1 MLPWYLVPHIFKI
14 KDFQMPTSS
23 IDSRLMSFGELLTG
37 NNSYS
42 VPSFQRDYSWTESQV
57 EQLWNDIT
65 ETLDEGRSEHFIG
78 SVVVNNSK
86 KPELMLIDGQQR
98 ITTMSILMCVLRNI
112 AKEKGDEQ
120 LAQTISNKYL
130 GSLNLRTRKTESKLV
145 LNERN
150 NQFYQEYIVESQT
163 ITFLREISKKRT
175 LEKSNK
181 LIVDAYLFLYEKVQ
195 ERIKHQANQL
205 SEEIEVL
212 IELEECIRDKLV
224 SILISVADEAN
235 SYLIF
240 ETLNDRGLD
249 LSVAD
254 LLKNYLFSRASKRL
268 KEVQKKW
275 EQIVSD
281 KLDLTKFIRHYWLSK
296 YGLVTEKDLYR
307 KISEKLRNSDE
318 IFDFVNNLQEA
329 AEVYSAFENSQS
341 PVWDLYDSNLKKDID
356 RLNLFKVSQCY
367 SVLLA
372 AKESLTEDLFPKVL
386 RIIVILSFRYNVI
399 CKYNPSKLESA
410 YSKLAKYIREN
421 QPKSA
426 KLIFKE
432 IQDFYPSDNDFE
444 KAFLD
449 KSLTVSDTK
458 LARYILIEINNYYME
473 NKELVANPN
482 ATELNLEHILPQ
494 KPSDTWLSAFSK
506 IDPNQYINRLGNMTL
521 LDSSVNR
528 KLGNTSFK
536 DKCTKAF
543 ASSQL
548 EITKEILNYDVWGP
562 QQIEE
567 RQKKMAK
574 AACKIWSLNY

>member
-1 MLPWYLVPHIFKI
+1 
-14 KDFQMPTSS
+14 MPTSS

-42 VPSFQRDYSWTESQV
+42 VPSFQRDYSWTEAQID
-57 EQLWNDIT
+57 QLWNDIT

-78 SVVVNNSK
+78 AVVVNNSK

-98 ITTMSILMCVLRNI
+98 VTTMSILMCVLRNI
-112 AKEKGDEQ
+112 AKEKGDDQ

-163 ITFLREISKKRT
+163 ITFLRELSVSKKRSID
-175 LEKSNK
+175 KSNK
-181 LIVDAYLFLYEKVQ
+181 LIVDAYLFLYQKIQ
-195 ERIKHQANQL
+195 ERIKEL
-205 SEEIEVL
+205 GKKVGDIVVL

-254 LLKNYLFSRASKRL
+254 LLKNYLFSRASDRL
-268 KEVQKKW
+268 KEVQRKW
-275 EQIVSD
+275 EQIISD
-281 KLDLTKFIRHYWLSK
+281 KLDLTRFIRHYWLSK

-307 KISEKLRNSDE
+307 KIAIELRNSSQ
-318 IFDFVNNLQEA
+318 IFDFVSQLREA
-329 AEVYSAFENSQS
+329 AEIYAAFENSQS
-341 PVWDLYDSNLKKDID
+341 PVWDSYNSDLKKDIE

-372 AKESLTEDLFPKVL
+372 AKESLTDELFPKAL

-399 CKYNPSKLESA
+399 CASNPNKLESA
-410 YSKLAKYIREN
+410 YSNAARYIREHK
-421 QPKSA
+421 PKSA
-426 KLIFKE
+426 KHIFEQLKE
-432 IQDFYPSDNDFE
+432 FYPSDTEFE
-444 KAFLD
+444 RAFVE
-449 KSLTVSDTK
+449 KSFTASNTK
-458 LARYILIEINNYYME
+458 LARYILSEINSHYMDS
-473 NKELVANPN
+473 KELIANPN

-494 KPSDTWLSAFSK
+494 KPSDKWLVEFSK
-506 IDPNQYINRLGNMTL
+506 TDPNQYIYRLGNMTL

-528 KLGNTSFK
+528 KVGNTSFEEK
-536 DKCTKAF
+536 SAKAF
-543 ASSQL
+543 SNSKL
-548 EITKEILNYDVWGP
+548 DITREILKDSVWGP
-562 QQIEE
+562 KQIEE

-574 AACKIWSLNY
+574 MACQIWRLNY

>member
-1 MLPWYLVPHIFKI
+1 
-14 KDFQMPTSS
+14 MPTSS

-98 ITTMSILMCVLRNI
+98 VTTMSILMCVLRNI

-130 GSLNLRTRKTESKLV
+130 GSLNLRNRKTESKLV

-150 NQFYQEYIVESQT
+150 NQFYQEYIVEPQT
-163 ITFLREISKKRT
+163 INFLREQSKKKSI
-175 LEKSNK
+175 EKSNK
-181 LIVDAYLFLYEKVQ
+181 LIVDAYLSLYQKVQ
-195 ERIKHQANQL
+195 ERIKTVGAKE
-205 SEEIEVL
+205 EEIVVL
-212 IELEECIRDKLV
+212 IELEECIRDRLV

-254 LLKNYLFSRASKRL
+254 LLKNYLFSRASDRL
-268 KEVQKKW
+268 KEVQRKW
-275 EQIVSD
+275 EQIISD
-281 KLDLTKFIRHYWLSK
+281 KIDLTKFIRHYWLSR

-307 KISEKLRNSDE
+307 KIAEKLRNSSE
-318 IFDFVNNLQEA
+318 IFDFVNHLQEA
-329 AEVYSAFENSQS
+329 AEIYSAFENSQS
-341 PVWDLYDSNLKKDID
+341 SVWDSYDSNLKKDIE

-372 AKESLTEDLFPKVL
+372 AKESLTDELFSKVL
-386 RIIVILSFRYNVI
+386 RMIVILSFRYNVI
-399 CKYNPSKLESA
+399 CKLNPNKLESA
-410 YSKLAKYIREN
+410 YCKTAKYIREHK
-421 QPKSA
+421 PKSA
-426 KLIFKE
+426 KLIFDQLKE
-432 IQDFYPSDNDFE
+432 FYPSDADFE
-444 KAFLD
+444 KVFVD
-449 KSLTVSDTK
+449 KSFPTSDTK
-458 LARYILIEINNYYME
+458 IARYILSEINSHYMGH
-473 NKELVANPN
+473 KELIANPDG
-482 ATELNLEHILPQ
+482 TELNLEHILPQ
-494 KPSDTWLSAFSK
+494 KPSDKWLVEFSK
-506 IDPNQYINRLGNMTL
+506 TDSNQYIYRLGNMTL

-528 KLGNTSFK
+528 KVGNTSFQ
-536 DKCTKAF
+536 DKCAGAF
-543 ASSQL
+543 SHSKL
-548 EITKEILNYDVWGP
+548 DITREILNYSVWGSKE
-562 QQIEE
+562 IEE

-574 AACKIWSLNY
+574 VACQIWRLNY